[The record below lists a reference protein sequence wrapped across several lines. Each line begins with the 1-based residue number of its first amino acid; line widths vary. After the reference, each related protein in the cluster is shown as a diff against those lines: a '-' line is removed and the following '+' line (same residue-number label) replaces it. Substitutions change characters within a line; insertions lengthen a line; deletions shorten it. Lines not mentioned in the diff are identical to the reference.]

1 MSDEPSV
8 IPQGDWMKR
17 AVAAISILLI
27 LPSMGLAQSPTHD
40 PSSTKGVDRIALMI
54 EVGQLQRSEALESR
68 HFGQALD
75 RSPTQAQPNTRS
87 GHPVLIGAAIGAG
100 AGLLINVTACR
111 TGESVC
117 SAPGNLLMAGIGAG
131 IGALIGVLVSRH

>member
-1 MSDEPSV
+1 
-8 IPQGDWMKR
+8 MKK

-27 LPSMGLAQSPTHD
+27 LPSMGFAQSPTHD
-40 PSSTKGVDRIALMI
+40 SNSTEGVGRIALRVEI
-54 EVGQLQRSEALESR
+54 GQLRRSATLEFR
-68 HFGQALD
+68 HSGQALD
-75 RSPTQAQPNTRS
+75 RGASQTQPSTRS

-117 SAPGNLLMAGIGAG
+117 STPGNLLMAGIGAG
-131 IGALIGVLVSRH
+131 IGALVGLLVSRH

>member
-1 MSDEPSV
+1 
-8 IPQGDWMKR
+8 MKKVV
-17 AVAAISILLI
+17 AVISILLI
-27 LPSMGLAQSPTHD
+27 LSSICFAQSPTRE
-40 PSSTKGVDRIALMI
+40 PSSTEGADRIALVDI
-54 EVGQLQRSEALESR
+54 GQLQPSAVLEFR
-68 HFGQALD
+68 HSGQALE
-75 RSPTQAQPNTRS
+75 RGPSQAQSNTRS

-131 IGALIGVLVSRH
+131 IGALVGVLVSKH

>member
-1 MSDEPSV
+1 
-8 IPQGDWMKR
+8 MKKG
-17 AVAAISILLI
+17 VAAISILLI
-27 LPSMGLAQSPTHD
+27 LPSMVFAQSPTHE
-40 PSSTKGVDRIALMI
+40 PSSTEGVGRIALMVEI
-54 EVGQLQRSEALESR
+54 GPLQRSAALELR
-68 HFGQALD
+68 HSAQALD
-75 RSPTQAQPNTRS
+75 RGPSQAQRNGTRS

-131 IGALIGVLVSRH
+131 IGALVGVLVSRH